1 MMRRLTGWLPW
12 RRLDGKWDYTLAEA
26 AGAEAGFEPMETYIW
41 RRHNMVTQYIVTRS
55 ILDLC
60 KAAERKQGAWVGMQ
74 WWEQARIDL
83 EGARERA
90 MAAAAAEADKD
101 GLEE

>member
-1 MMRRLTGWLPW
+1 M
-12 RRLDGKWDYTLAEA
+12 
-26 AGAEAGFEPMETYIW
+26 
-41 RRHNMVTQYIVTRS
+41 
-55 ILDLC
+55 DLC
-60 KAAERKQGAWVGMQ
+60 KVVERKRGAWVGMQ